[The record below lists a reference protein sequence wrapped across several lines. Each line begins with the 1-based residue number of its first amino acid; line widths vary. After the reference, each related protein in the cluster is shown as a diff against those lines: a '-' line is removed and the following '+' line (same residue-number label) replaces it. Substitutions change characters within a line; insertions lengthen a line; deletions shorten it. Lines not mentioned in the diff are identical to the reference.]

1 MTILT
6 TKGAQNIEKALESI
20 KEDLKISRMQ
30 DALTK
35 KKTV

>member
-20 KEDLKISRMQ
+20 KEKDLKLAECKMH
-30 DALTK
+30 
-35 KKTV
+35 